1 MLSVRTL
8 PLALPCLLLAS
19 TAWAEKPVDL
29 KAEIAQAIKEARQET
44 QGHGAVAAV
53 ANPAP
58 KAHATPKAHAPAA
71 HGGGGGHG
79 DASEGPDPEVVWT
92 QMMQGNLRFVA
103 GKPRTRETI
112 QLRRN
117 LAKGQKPKAIILSC
131 SDSRV
136 PPELL
141 FDQNLGDV
149 FVVRTAGNVADAV
162 AIGSIEYAVEHLHA
176 RLLVVLGH
184 EECGAVAAAASGA
197 KMPSPHL
204 EAVVEQIQPA
214 IAELKVCGSSPPSR
228 RIRVEANVAHSMET
242 IVKNSAIIRDAISG
256 GELGTITAVYGLESG
271 VVTRLEDQDH

>member
-1 MLSVRTL
+1 MLSARTL
-8 PLALPCLLLAS
+8 SLALPCLLWSGL
-19 TAWAEKPVDL
+19 AWAEKPIDL

-44 QGHGAVAAV
+44 QPHGAVAA
-53 ANPAP
+53 ASHAAP
-58 KAHATPKAHAPAA
+58 KSAAPKAHAPAA
-71 HGGGGGHG
+71 HGGGHG
-79 DASEGPDPEVVWT
+79 DAGEAGPDPEVVWT

-162 AIGSIEYAVEHLHA
+162 AIGSIEYAVAHLHA

-184 EECGAVAAAASGA
+184 EECGAVAAAASGE

-214 IAELKVCGSSPPSR
+214 IADLKVCGSSPPSR
-228 RIRVEANVAHSMET
+228 RIRVEANVSHSMET
-242 IVKNSAIIRDAISG
+242 ILKNSAIVREAIAG
-256 GELGTITAVYGLESG
+256 GGLGTVTAVYGLESG
-271 VVTRLEDQDH
+271 VVTRLEDHDH